1 MFMAMGGPE
10 GSRRASSGEIG
21 FRSTEASV
29 VNGKGGMIVVED
41 WD

>member
-1 MFMAMGGPE
+1 MAMGGPE
-10 GSRRASSGEIG
+10 SSRTALSGGIG

-29 VNGKGGMIVVED
+29 VNLKGGMIVVRD